1 MVLSLPFALRYRMAY
16 DSRLMSDILN
26 IFVRAVLGNLRRRGR
41 ELLGLRSSQG
51 GAVTFVQR
59 FGDALNLN
67 VHFHMLALD
76 GVYVR
81 NGNDGPEFHEL
92 LAPEDE
98 EIVKLTALVATRI
111 RSLLKRRGLGMDGS
125 EEVDALFRDEPG
137 LAALYANSVRSRVAV
152 GSNTGQRVAK
162 LGDQIDGDS
171 LDVLQSPRCATVDG
185 FSVHANVSIEAR
197 DRTRLERLCRYAGRP
212 AVATERLSA
221 LPDGRLLYRLKRPW
235 RDGTSAIIF
244 EPQDLIAKLAALVP
258 APRVHLVRF
267 HGVLAPAAPWRS
279 LIVPPASPD
288 SPPCSSDKVP
298 LPEPP
303 ASCIVEE
310 SAPESESPRR
320 PNYSWAQLMRRVFAV
335 DVLQCDRCGGAMRIL
350 AAIHPP
356 ETTRKILDCLGLPN
370 RAPPL
375 APAFSDITLDLY

>member
-1 MVLSLPFALRYRMAY
+1 MADTAAHLIDRVLPIVPVRQWVLSLPFALRYRMAY

-185 FSVHANVSIEAR
+185 FSVHANVSIEAH
-197 DRTRLERLCRYAGRP
+197 DRIRLEDLQPDYSNAGTDR
-212 AVATERLSA
+212 VAFNNDHARGA
-221 LPDGRLLYRLKRPW
+221 PMARRKRSGAAELW
-235 RDGTSAIIF
+235 R
-244 EPQDLIAKLAALVP
+244 
-258 APRVHLVRF
+258 
-267 HGVLAPAAPWRS
+267 
-279 LIVPPASPD
+279 
-288 SPPCSSDKVP
+288 
-298 LPEPP
+298 
-303 ASCIVEE
+303 
-310 SAPESESPRR
+310 
-320 PNYSWAQLMRRVFAV
+320 
-335 DVLQCDRCGGAMRIL
+335 
-350 AAIHPP
+350 
-356 ETTRKILDCLGLPN
+356 
-370 RAPPL
+370 
-375 APAFSDITLDLY
+375 